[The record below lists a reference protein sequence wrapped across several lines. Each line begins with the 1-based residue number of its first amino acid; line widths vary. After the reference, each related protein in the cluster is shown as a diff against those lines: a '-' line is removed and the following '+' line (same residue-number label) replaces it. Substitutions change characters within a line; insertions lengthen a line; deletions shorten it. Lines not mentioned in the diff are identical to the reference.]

1 LSAPSVSAP
10 STPGKQAAHH
20 SGINLTVLRIELRR
34 LVRNRRTMI
43 FALVLPVLLF
53 LFVGTN
59 KTYANDNAAG
69 VVGQLTPAHANVS
82 AYLMV
87 SMALYG
93 AALATTAGGAM
104 VSIERAQGWSRQ
116 LRITPLSPT
125 AYILIKA
132 MVAMVLGLSA
142 VLAVF
147 IVGKLT
153 GVPHM
158 LPGFS
163 YLWFVTA
170 ACVWVGALVFAA
182 LGLFIGYL
190 LPSENV
196 MQFLGLVMAAI
207 SFAGGLFYPLNHAA
221 QILQD
226 IAKWSP
232 MYGLNQLVH
241 APLLGGSIDIMWV
254 VNAVAWFAL
263 FVTGA
268 VWLFRRDTARV

>member
-1 LSAPSVSAP
+1 MSAPTAALRDRP
-10 STPGKQAAHH
+10 SQGRA
-20 SGINLTVLRIELRR
+20 GINLTVLGIEIRR
-34 LVRNRRTMI
+34 LTRNRRTII
-43 FALVLPVLLF
+43 FALVVPVVLF
-53 LFVGTN
+53 FLVGTN
-59 KTYANDNAAG
+59 HRYADLNAAG
-69 VVGQLTPAHANVS
+69 IVGQPTQAHANVS
-82 AYLMV
+82 AYLLV

-125 AYILIKA
+125 SYIIIKT
-132 MVAMVLGLSA
+132 MVAMILGLTS

-147 IVGKLT
+147 TIGAAT

-158 LPGFS
+158 LPGFG
-163 YLWFVTA
+163 YLWFVSA
-170 ACVWVGALVFAA
+170 VCVWIGALVFAA

-196 MQFLGLVMAAI
+196 MQFLGLVMALI
-207 SFAGGLFYPLNHAA
+207 SFAGGLFFPLNQAA
-221 QILQD
+221 QIFQD
-226 IAKWSP
+226 IAKWTP

-241 APLLGGSIDIMWV
+241 APLLGGSIDITWIINTIV
-254 VNAVAWFAL
+254 WFAI

-268 VWLFRRDTARV
+268 VLLFRRDTARV